1 MNETPWIPHP
11 TKSLLDPR
19 TKLLLVFVEA
29 VLVLSDAGGSKLF
42 WFRAVFALLPFFLL
56 LSAKRYTPCVI
67 GALLVG
73 IMYACER
80 FLFPVAH
87 GVLTNVLLF
96 IIVVINRFLPA
107 YMMGSYVI
115 DTTTVSQFKATM
127 DKLHM
132 PDALTI
138 PMCVMFRL
146 FPTIREENASIRAAM
161 KMRGIGLRNG
171 KLTKMVE
178 YRIVPL
184 ITCVAKI
191 GEELSAAALT
201 RGLGRYKK
209 RTNICK
215 VGFNWADYAVFVLVL
230 VAILYWLWCYV
241 LCCYWL

>member
-1 MNETPWIPHP
+1 MNKAPWTPHP
-11 TKSLLDPR
+11 PKSLLDPR

-42 WFRAVFALLPFFLL
+42 WFRAVFALLPFLLL
-56 LSAKRYTPCVI
+56 LSAKRYAPCII
-67 GALLVG
+67 GAFLVG
-73 IMYACER
+73 IMHACER
-80 FLFPVAH
+80 FLFPGAH

-96 IIVVINRFLPA
+96 MIVVINRFLPA

-115 DTTTVSQFKATM
+115 NTTTVSQFKATM
-127 DKLHM
+127 ERLHM

-161 KMRGIGLRNG
+161 KMRGISLTNG
-171 KLTKMVE
+171 KLTQMLE

-209 RTNICK
+209 RTNICR
-215 VGFNWADYAVFVLVL
+215 VGFNLVDYAVFLLVI

-241 LCCYWL
+241 LD